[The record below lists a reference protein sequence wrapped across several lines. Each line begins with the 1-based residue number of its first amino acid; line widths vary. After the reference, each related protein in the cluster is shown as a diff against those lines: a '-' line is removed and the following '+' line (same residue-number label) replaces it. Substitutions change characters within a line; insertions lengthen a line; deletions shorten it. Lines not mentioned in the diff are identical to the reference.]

1 MTVSSA
7 LKAAGRLD
15 YVLDLTPHGALHACL
30 IRARGPHSLVT
41 VDRAAL
47 RALPDVVAVLDAT
60 DDPGRPFSTN
70 PYAVRQDTSVFAREA
85 RFAGD
90 VVGAVVARTR
100 EAARAAARRPVE
112 ERSLPA
118 VLSVEQALAEG
129 APPAHRGFHDNRFF
143 MLEIGMTAD
152 ELEEHFAASEHVFD
166 DTYRCDAA
174 AHTFLEPAAAIASW
188 DAGGGCRIVANA
200 QLPYL
205 NLQLVASILGLAPE
219 RIDYISPAI
228 GGSFGGKEEFLLDAA
243 AALCSRAVGGRPVV
257 LATDRAE
264 TTAGGRTRHAM
275 RVRVRTGC
283 VASGELTA
291 RLIEATTEC
300 GPYAGH
306 SPSVV
311 ANGLSLAL
319 TLYPA
324 PAPAVRGVAECVALN
339 RVPPGPYRGYGGPQL
354 LFAVESQ
361 LDEIARTLALD
372 PFDLRAGNALKRGDA
387 DPTHGWP
394 VSFDLAACLRT
405 ARRRFPRDRPG
416 AEATGARRRR
426 GWGVAALANIS
437 GLTGVLES
445 PDSATVKCT
454 VADGRLRVTTACPD
468 VGQGLHRVLAR
479 VCAAELGLPERLIDI
494 DCDPRLADIGAAASR
509 GCFLTANAALEAVR
523 ELRARISERVPM
535 ATVPQRLD
543 AALDG
548 LSATSTF
555 SAPDNALV
563 AGVQLAHVAVDRAT
577 GQVIPLRLVS
587 IHDAGRLLDPARAR
601 DQVRGGVIEGLGL
614 ALGRPLRFD
623 AAGAVVASSLHAQG
637 LPQAD
642 WPVSI
647 DAVFIDVP
655 HPTGRLGAKGL
666 GEAPAMGVAAAV
678 ANAIR
683 DATGARLCTA
693 PFTPDRVLDAIL
705 AVEESE
711 LV

>member
-7 LKAAGRLD
+7 EKAAGRLD
-15 YVLDLTPHGALHACL
+15 YVLDLSPRDALHACL
-30 IRARGPHSLVT
+30 IRARGPHSIVT

-60 DDPGRPFSTN
+60 DDPGQPLFSTN

-100 EAARAAARRPVE
+100 AAARAAARRPVE

-118 VLSVEQALAEG
+118 VLSVEQARADG
-129 APPAHRGFHDNRFF
+129 APPAHRGFGDNRFF
-143 MLEIGMTAD
+143 MLEVGMTAD
-152 ELEEHFAASEHVFD
+152 ELNEHFAASEHVFD
-166 DTYRCDAA
+166 DTYLCDAA

-188 DAGGGCRIVANA
+188 DAGGGCRIIANA
-200 QLPYL
+200 QLPNL
-205 NLQLVASILGLAPE
+205 NRRLLASILGLAPE
-219 RIDYISPAI
+219 RIDYVSPAI

-243 AALCSRAVGGRPVV
+243 AALCSRAVDGRPVV

-283 VASGELTA
+283 SASGGLTA
-291 RLIEATTEC
+291 RLIEATAEC

-306 SPSVV
+306 SPNVV
-311 ANGLSLAL
+311 INGLSLAL
-319 TLYPA
+319 TLY

-372 PFDLRAGNALKRGDA
+372 PLDLRAGNALRRGDA
-387 DPTHGWP
+387 DPTYGWP
-394 VSFDLAACLRT
+394 VSFDLAACLRI
-405 ARRRFPRDRPG
+405 ARRRHPRDRPD
-416 AEATGARRRR
+416 AAATGVRRRR

-437 GLTGVLES
+437 GLTGVLAT
-445 PDSATVKCT
+445 PDSATVRCT
-454 VADGRLRVTTACPD
+454 IADGRLHVTTACPD
-468 VGQGLHRVLAR
+468 MGQGLHRVLAR
-479 VCAAELGLPERLIDI
+479 VCAAELGLPERLVDV
-494 DCDPRLADIGAAASR
+494 DCDARLADIGAAASR
-509 GCFLTANAALEAVR
+509 GSFLTANAALEAAR
-523 ELRARISERVPM
+523 DLRARIGERVPV
-535 ATVPQRLD
+535 APVSRRLD

-548 LSATSTF
+548 LSATGTF

-563 AGVQLAHVAVDRAT
+563 AGVQLAHVEVDCAT

-623 AAGAVVASSLHAQG
+623 AAGTVVASSLHAQG
-637 LPQAD
+637 LPPAD
-642 WPVSI
+642 WPVAI
-647 DAVFIDVP
+647 DAVFLDAP
-655 HPTGRLGAKGL
+655 HPTGPLGSKGL

-683 DATGARLCTA
+683 DATGARLRTA

-705 AVEESE
+705 SVEESE
-711 LV
+711 LT